1 MIIILRTLK
10 QVICSIIL
18 LPIMFASIR
27 FLLYSLCPAW
37 APRRTLDLLTATASD
52 IELQLNAGSITSRQL
67 VTQYFEQI
75 GKYDGYLKA
84 VLVKSPEA
92 LRQADALDEERRAG
106 LVRGPLHGI
115 PVLLKVCNLIEK
127 SFGGTFLK

>member
-1 MIIILRTLK
+1 
-10 QVICSIIL
+10 
-18 LPIMFASIR
+18 MFASIR
-27 FLLYSLCPAW
+27 FLLYSLCPPW
-37 APRRTLDLLTATASD
+37 SPRRTLDLLTATASD
-52 IELQLNAGSITSRQL
+52 
-67 VTQYFEQI
+67 I

-115 PVLLKVCNLIEK
+115 PVLLKVCNFDRKECSKQFSKVSL
-127 SFGGTFLK
+127 G